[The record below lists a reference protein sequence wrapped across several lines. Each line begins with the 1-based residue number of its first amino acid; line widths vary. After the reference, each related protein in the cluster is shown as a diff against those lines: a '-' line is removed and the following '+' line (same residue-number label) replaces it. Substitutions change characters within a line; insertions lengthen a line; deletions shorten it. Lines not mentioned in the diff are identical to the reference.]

1 MVLLLNAA
9 EHRIK
14 IDLSSGSR
22 GRSVHCCTTSSE
34 EKSCRWFWGL
44 CKCVKNTHKQR
55 RAMVHGAQD
64 KGLLIVSSKQILGVA
79 SHWEWATS
87 WIHQQIRGETGDT
100 LKCHYTVYRGRVQLP
115 ATPGQG
121 ISAIYQHKA
130 SDGFISDLWM
140 SVTGNWS
147 IAVWQISLYL
157 VIWQSTVQDWNHRE
171 CINNLKAQSSK
182 ST

>member
-1 MVLLLNAA
+1 MVSLLNAA

-14 IDLSSGSR
+14 IDLFSGSWVK
-22 GRSVHCCTTSSE
+22 SVHCYTTSSE
-34 EKSCRWFWGL
+34 EKEIVGDSEDCVNVSKIHTHRGVQWF
-44 CKCVKNTHKQR
+44 
-55 RAMVHGAQD
+55 MVH
-64 KGLLIVSSKQILGVA
+64 KTRVICSKQILGVA

-100 LKCHYTVYRGRVQLP
+100 LKCHYTVYRERVQLSAP
-115 ATPGQG
+115 QGQR

-130 SDGFISDLWM
+130 SDGFISDLRM
-140 SVTGNWS
+140 SVTGNWNK
-147 IAVWQISLYL
+147 AVWQIFLYL

-171 CINNLKAQSSK
+171 GINNLKAQSSK